1 MRKKYYLG
9 KFYKLDRGL
18 VKELI
23 HIVSENEGDKCEI
36 ENIIVKYSLSEE
48 HEECSITV
56 NEGDIW
62 ANNFIENTLLFAEDI
77 EPSEFYAFKDIANAQ
92 LSAAKAL
99 YQNIEIKNKAN

>member
-36 ENIIVKYSLSEE
+36 ENITVKHSLSEG
-48 HEECSITV
+48 HEECSITT
-56 NEGDIW
+56 NEGAIW
-62 ANNFIENTLLFAEDI
+62 SNNFIENTLLFAEDI

>member
-23 HIVSENEGDKCEI
+23 HIVGENEGDKCEI
-36 ENIIVKYSLSEE
+36 ENITVKHSSSEG

-77 EPSEFYAFKDIANAQ
+77 EPSEFYAFKDIANVQ

>member
-1 MRKKYYLG
+1 MGRKYYLG

-36 ENIIVKYSLSEE
+36 ENITVKHSLSEG

-56 NEGDIW
+56 NEGDVW

-77 EPSEFYAFKDIANAQ
+77 EASEFYAFKDIANAQ